1 MEARRQHTYAI
12 CFSGGYT
19 YVHAPVHECSYAYVS
34 AVGVLVCRR
43 CVGILR
49 QPFVMESSQSGPGI
63 SATVGAA
70 AVSSSS
76 LTPAAWRAAPASSR
90 RASMSASVRRRTS
103 VASRR
108 RRRRRL
114 CSRTSTRSVGLA
126 AGCLSVFVAPSSSA
140 SSRARWCGGVS
151 SRRRRRCRPAARLD
165 GAAGCRRSRCLHP
178 PSTCWCTPE
187 DEQGRHGLVLQLV
200 LQFLGLHLMPAWCG
214 R

>member
-12 CFSGGYT
+12 CFSGGHT
-19 YVHAPVHECSYAYVS
+19 DVHAPVHELFSVI
-34 AVGVLVCRR
+34 GVLVCRR

-49 QPFVMESSQSGPGI
+49 QPFVMESLPSCPGI
-63 SATVGAA
+63 FATVSAA

-114 CSRTSTRSVGLA
+114 RSRTSTRSVGLA
-126 AGCLSVFVAPSSSA
+126 AGCLSVFAAPSSSA
-140 SSRARWCGGVS
+140 GSRARWCGGVS

-200 LQFLGLHLMPAWCG
+200 LQFLGFHSTPAWCG

>member
-1 MEARRQHTYAI
+1 MLL
-12 CFSGGYT
+12 C
-19 YVHAPVHECSYAYVS
+19 VC
-34 AVGVLVCRR
+34 LCRR
-43 CVGILR
+43 CVGLPSVCWHLATALR
-49 QPFVMESSQSGPGI
+49 HGVSLSCPGI
-63 SATVGAA
+63 FATVGAA

-178 PSTCWCTPE
+178 PCWCTPE

-200 LQFLGLHLMPAWCG
+200 LQFLGFHLMPAWCG

>member
-1 MEARRQHTYAI
+1 MQIIPAAA
-12 CFSGGYT
+12 CDFS
-19 YVHAPVHECSYAYVS
+19 S
-34 AVGVLVCRR
+34 RR
-43 CVGILR
+43 CVGVLR
-49 QPFVMESSQSGPGI
+49 QPFIMESSPSCPGI
-63 SATVGAA
+63 FATVGAA

-114 CSRTSTRSVGLA
+114 RSRTSTRSVGLA
-126 AGCLSVFVAPSSSA
+126 AGCLSVFAAPSSSA
-140 SSRARWCGGVS
+140 GSRARCCGGVS
-151 SRRRRRCRPAARLD
+151 SRRRHCRPAARLD

-178 PSTCWCTPE
+178 PCWCTPE
-187 DEQGRHGLVLQLV
+187 DEQGRRGLVLQLV
-200 LQFLGLHLMPAWCG
+200 LQFLGFHLMPAWCG

>member
-12 CFSGGYT
+12 CFSGGHT
-19 YVHAPVHECSYAYVS
+19 YVHAPVHECSYACVS

-49 QPFVMESSQSGPGI
+49 QPFVMESSPSCPGI
-63 SATVGAA
+63 FVTVGAA

-76 LTPAAWRAAPASSR
+76 LTPTAWRAAPASSR
-90 RASMSASVRRRTS
+90 RASMSASVRCRTS
-103 VASRR
+103 VALRR

-114 CSRTSTRSVGLA
+114 RSRTSTRSVGLA

-151 SRRRRRCRPAARLD
+151 SRRRRR
-165 GAAGCRRSRCLHP
+165 SRCLHP

-200 LQFLGLHLMPAWCG
+200 LQFLGFHSTPAWCG

>member
-1 MEARRQHTYAI
+1 MTAYRGRSGGSVEARRQHTYSL
-12 CFSGGYT
+12 CFSGGHT
-19 YVHAPVHECSYAYVS
+19 YVHAPVHECSYTCVS
-34 AVGVLVCRR
+34 AVVVLVCLR

-63 SATVGAA
+63 FATVGTA

-114 CSRTSTRSVGLA
+114 RSRTSTRSM
-126 AGCLSVFVAPSSSA
+126 
-140 SSRARWCGGVS
+140 
-151 SRRRRRCRPAARLD
+151 
-165 GAAGCRRSRCLHP
+165 
-178 PSTCWCTPE
+178 
-187 DEQGRHGLVLQLV
+187 GLVKVIGCSRLRGGGGE
-200 LQFLGLHLMPAWCG
+200 LGKLKP
-214 R
+214 

>member
-12 CFSGGYT
+12 CFSGGHT

-49 QPFVMESSQSGPGI
+49 QPFIMESLPSCPGI
-63 SATVGAA
+63 FATVGAA

-76 LTPAAWRAAPASSR
+76 LTTAAWRAAPASSR

-108 RRRRRL
+108 HRRRRL

-151 SRRRRRCRPAARLD
+151 SRRRRRCRLAARLD

-187 DEQGRHGLVLQLV
+187 DKQGRHGLVLQ
-200 LQFLGLHLMPAWCG
+200 FLDFHSTPAWCG

>member
-12 CFSGGYT
+12 CFSGGHT

-63 SATVGAA
+63 FATVGTA

-108 RRRRRL
+108 RHHRRL
-114 CSRTSTRSVGLA
+114 RSRTSTRSVGLA
-126 AGCLSVFVAPSSSA
+126 AGCLSVFAAPSSSA
-140 SSRARWCGGVS
+140 GSRARCCGGVS
-151 SRRRRRCRPAARLD
+151 SRRRHCRPAARLD
-165 GAAGCRRSRCLHP
+165 GAVGCRRSRCLHP

-187 DEQGRHGLVLQLV
+187 DKQGRHGLVLQ
-200 LQFLGLHLMPAWCG
+200 FLDFHSTPAWCG